1 MTSLADTRNAQDTT
15 PWFRQFWPWFVISI
29 PAATVCACVVTITIA
44 VTTADALVVEKG
56 RGVDVQTD
64 EFLRQEQ
71 RARELGVRANLS
83 VDSVS
88 GALILVTERLP
99 VATIGPTLHLE
110 FAHPTMADRD
120 FSLALTPTAEENT
133 HTAFLPSRLNGRWY
147 VSLEQAGD
155 WRITGILDGD
165 SSIRLDAVS
174 VGR

>member
-1 MTSLADTRNAQDTT
+1 MTIPSDVCNLDETT

-29 PAATVCACVVTITIA
+29 PAATVCACLVTITIA

-64 EFLRQEQ
+64 EFLRQAQ
-71 RARELGVRANLS
+71 RARDLGVEADLS
-83 VDSVS
+83 VDAVS

-99 VATIGPTLHLE
+99 ATSDGETLRLE

-120 FSLALTPTAEENT
+120 FSLVLTPTAEENT

-155 WRITGILDGD
+155 WRVTGILDGD

-174 VGR
+174 EGR